1 MADRTV
7 PVITV
12 DGPSGSGKGTL
23 GQWLASHLGWHF
35 LDSGAVYRVLALA
48 ALRQKI
54 PLDAAQADALVEL
67 ARALPLEFIA
77 GDGSDTTR
85 VLLGG
90 EDVGAQLRTEA
101 CGNAASRVAAI
112 PAVRAALLDRQRDF
126 QMAPGLVADGR
137 DMGSVVFPDA
147 AVKLFLDASAE
158 KRAERRHKQL
168 MDKGIDVNLP
178 RLIEEIAERDH
189 RDRNRAVSPLQPAA
203 DAVVIDASEMS
214 VDEVRQQVAGLI
226 GDFDRQ

>member
-1 MADRTV
+1 MLDSST

-12 DGPSGSGKGTL
+12 DVPSGSGKGTL

-48 ALRQKI
+48 ALREQI
-54 PLDAAQADALVEL
+54 ALDEGQADRLVKL
-67 ARALPLEFIA
+67 AHALPLEFIA

-90 EDVGAQLRTEA
+90 EDVGAQLRTEE
-101 CGNAASRVAAI
+101 CGNAASKVAAI
-112 PAVRAALLDRQRDF
+112 PAVRAALLDRQRAF

-147 AVKLFLDASAE
+147 ALKLFLDASAE
-158 KRAERRHKQL
+158 KRAERRYKQL
-168 MDKGIDVNLP
+168 MEKGIDVNLP
-178 RLIEEIAERDH
+178 RLIEEIAERDQ
-189 RDRNRAVSPLQPAA
+189 RDRNRAVSPLRPAA

-214 VDEVRQQVAGLI
+214 VDEVRQQVAGLL
-226 GDFDRQ
+226 GSL